1 MAVAT
6 IDIKHTIDGK
16 EFKYHVSL
24 NNGITGIYGPSGAG
38 KSTLLN
44 IISGLIKPDTGTI
57 TVNGRCMFSSDN
69 GNWIKPSKRNIGYV
83 FQDGR
88 LFPHMTVKRN
98 LTYGCKKS
106 YHQELFADIVRI
118 LDIHELLDRYPRDL
132 SGGERQRVA
141 IGRTLMSEPDILL
154 LDEPFSNLDRTIR
167 RQIISYLLDINRQ
180 YNIPMVIVSHI
191 MGDILRLTDQVIFI
205 KERRVSMSGNV
216 KTMLI
221 DNSSDMKPSSMINI
235 IDVKFCDKQSNRD
248 ILSFCSEENSSFEIK
263 IGDTGKYRLN
273 RGDSVRLAIRPDDIA
288 LSTSSV
294 EHISIQNQI
303 RGKVVKIIKTGQS
316 CFCIVDCGVNLIAEV
331 TDKAITDMEIS
342 TGKIVYCLV
351 KAKAVEVIYPCN
363 SL

>member
-1 MAVAT
+1 MTVVT
-6 IDIKHTIDGK
+6 VDIKHTIDNK
-16 EFKYHVSL
+16 TFDYNVQLDK
-24 NNGITGIYGPSGAG
+24 GITGIYGSSGAG

-44 IISGLIKPDTGTI
+44 IISGLIKPNSGRI
-57 TVNGRCMFSSDN
+57 TVNNRCLFSSADKC
-69 GNWIKPSKRNIGYV
+69 WVKPSKRGIGYV

-88 LFPHMTVKRN
+88 LFPHMTVKHN
-98 LTYGCKKS
+98 LIYSCKRS
-106 YHQELFADIVRI
+106 YSQPLFANIVDTLAI
-118 LDIHELLDRYPRDL
+118 QDLLNRYPRDL

-154 LDEPFSNLDRTIR
+154 FDEPFSNLDRNIR

-205 KERRVSMSGNV
+205 KDQRVSMSGNV
-216 KTMLI
+216 KTMLF
-221 DNSSDMKPSSMINI
+221 DKGSDMKPSSMINI
-235 IDVKFCDKQSNRD
+235 IDVKFCDKQSNKD
-248 ILSFCSEENSSFEIK
+248 ILSFCSEENSNFEIK
-263 IGDTGKYRLN
+263 IGDTGEYKLN

-294 EHISIQNQI
+294 EYISIQNQI
-303 RGKVVKIIKTGQS
+303 MGKVVKIIKTEQS

-331 TDKAITDMEIS
+331 TDKALADMDIYTDKM
-342 TGKIVYCLV
+342 VYCLV

-363 SL
+363 